1 MSIYDLEMSAKT
13 CGFANEHCD
22 GYNWMRVVPDF
33 LFFFCVIRSFKGLP
47 FILFI
52 LINSASGTVSKP
64 ITW

>member
-33 LFFFCVIRSFKGLP
+33 LFFFVLLDPLRVFLLSY
-47 FILFI
+47 LF
-52 LINSASGTVSKP
+52 
-64 ITW
+64 